1 MTHPSSR
8 PAGPLAGVHVLDLA
22 RVLAGPYA
30 AMLLSDLGAEVIKVE
45 RPGQGDDTRHW
56 GPPFVAVGDDVE
68 STYFLSVNRGKRSV
82 AIDLKDPAEG
92 TFVEAL
98 VRWAD
103 VLIENFRPGVMDRLG
118 LSDDRLSEL
127 NPRLVRLA
135 ISGFGEHGPDSDRV
149 GYDQI
154 LQAEGGLISLTGT
167 AASPAVKVGVPIA
180 DVSAGLFGVI
190 GVLGALVERERSGR
204 GQRVSTS
211 LLAAQVGIHTFQ
223 AGRYLI
229 AGQVPGPSGNH
240 HPTVAPYGMFD
251 AADGPLVIA
260 VGNEDI
266 WRRFAPLV
274 GLDPADERFVTNAQ
288 RLANLSELQTII
300 GARIANRPVADWLTT
315 FRHMGVPAG
324 ELKTLDR
331 VYEGEQARA
340 ENLVWQVDHS
350 LLGSIRLPGN
360 PVHYSRSTL
369 TPGLPPPALGE
380 HTTEV
385 RQVILGRAHAD
396 ER

>member
-1 MTHPSSR
+1 MEQTT

-30 AMLLSDLGAEVIKVE
+30 AMLLGDLGAEVIKVE
-45 RPGQGDDTRHW
+45 RPGAGDDTRRW
-56 GPPFVAVGDDVE
+56 GPPFVPAGDGAE

-82 AIDLKDPAEG
+82 AIDLKDPGERG
-92 TFVEAL
+92 FVEAL

-118 LSDDRLSEL
+118 LGDDRLAEL

-135 ISGFGEHGPDSDRV
+135 ISGFGERGPDSDRV

-154 LQAEGGLISLTGT
+154 LQAEGGVMSLTGT
-167 AASPAVKVGVPIA
+167 AASREVKVGVPIA

-190 GVLGALVERERSGR
+190 GVLGALVERERSGL

-211 LLAAQVGIHTFQ
+211 LLAAQIGIHTFQ
-223 AGRYLI
+223 ATRYLI
-229 AGQVPGPSGNH
+229 GGEVPGLSGNH
-240 HPTVAPYGMFD
+240 HPTVAPYGVFE

-266 WRRFAPLV
+266 WRRFAPLA
-274 GLDPADERFVTNAQ
+274 GLDPADSRYATNALRLGNLAELHQ
-288 RLANLSELQTII
+288 IMNARLAAGT
-300 GARIANRPVADWLTT
+300 VAHWLD
-315 FRHMGVPAG
+315 RLRRAGVPAG

-331 VYEGEQARA
+331 VYESEQARA
-340 ENLVWQVDHS
+340 GDLIWEVDHRR
-350 LLGSIRLPGN
+350 LGGIRLPGN
-360 PVHYSRSTL
+360 PVRYSRSPL
-369 TPGLPPPALGE
+369 SPGLPPPSLGE
-380 HTTEV
+380 HTDEL
-385 RQVILGRAHAD
+385 REALLGGVQAD
-396 ER
+396 DR